1 MILFAIP
8 NLLLV
13 LNYKIR
19 KSKDVAL
26 KVFLILFY
34 AYPALLLCLLRLKKV
49 VSVSF
54 NDGQKVCNQNYFTG
68 KYPLELKNVG
78 PNQYEL
84 WASGQIGTCDWTQIL
99 FSGGYYL
106 LILVIVLNIVV
117 LRKHVVEEVKGFF
130 KYSKKTLY
138 QKIDR
143 LRRIRKQRTDENEE
157 LLQVHNSNE

>member
-1 MILFAIP
+1 MVLIAIP
-8 NLLLV
+8 NLFLV
-13 LNYKIR
+13 MKYKIR
-19 KSKDVAL
+19 ESKDVGI

-34 AYPALLLCLLRLKKV
+34 AYPAFLLYILRLLKG
-49 VSVSF
+49 VSVSY
-54 NDGQKVCNQNYFTG
+54 NDGQKVCNKNYFTE

-138 QKIDR
+138 QKISGLTDSLRR
-143 LRRIRKQRTDENEE
+143 LRMQR
-157 LLQVHNSNE
+157 